1 MNHDTFHGN
10 DDTFVPYTHPAVT
23 RVYTSSELAR
33 QLVENLLDLSGNNYS
48 YVAGYLETTLA
59 AVAKDGIDELV
70 GAVDYTNQRIEVRE
84 YNKRADARRQAW
96 VDEEFG
102 VNA

>member
-1 MNHDTFHGN
+1 
-10 DDTFVPYTHPAVT
+10 V
-23 RVYTSSELAR
+23 
-33 QLVENLLDLSGNNYS
+33 
-48 YVAGYLETTLA
+48 LA

-84 YNKRADARRQAW
+84 YNKRADARRQAL

-102 VNA
+102 VTA